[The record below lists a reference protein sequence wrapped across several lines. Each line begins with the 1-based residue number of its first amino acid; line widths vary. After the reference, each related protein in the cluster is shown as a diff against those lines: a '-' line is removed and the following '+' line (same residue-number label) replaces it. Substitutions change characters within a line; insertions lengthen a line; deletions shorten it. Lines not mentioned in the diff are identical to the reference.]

1 MTPGYHTV
9 NWKGGAVKLYPGR
22 YYLAITA
29 SATTSLAALGGES
42 GQLTFAGGASPDTVG
57 NVTVTVRGALD
68 DRLTCPADSYTAA
81 AVPAFAVH

>member
-1 MTPGYHTV
+1 
-9 NWKGGAVKLYPGR
+9 VKLYPGR